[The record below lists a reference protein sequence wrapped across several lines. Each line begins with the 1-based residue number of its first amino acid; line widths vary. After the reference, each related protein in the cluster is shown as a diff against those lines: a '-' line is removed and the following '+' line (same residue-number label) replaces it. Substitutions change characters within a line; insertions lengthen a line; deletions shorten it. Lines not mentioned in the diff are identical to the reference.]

1 MLRGFI
7 PALENYGALVEEIAA
22 LRPLIGNRG
31 DALRHARDLVYWTSA
46 LREHDVPV
54 PRIALTGQAV
64 PADSDW
70 LVKPLHSGG
79 GAGIR
84 WFRRDASAEER
95 QHGQRPVVYQE
106 YVEGASLSAVYVAT
120 DGEAVLLGV
129 TKQLLGRSWRDALLA
144 GAVQDFDHRGRTDFH
159 YAGSVGPYLLSDDLI
174 RQANTIGRVLAAEC
188 DLVGLFGVD
197 LVMAGGRLWT
207 IEINP
212 RYTASIEVLE
222 RASAARTI
230 GRRRSRLLCVQAHV
244 DACTRGILPQ
254 PIGQSDEAFAGKIIV
269 YAESETVFGDA
280 AARWAAHKNL
290 GPGPPAVADIP
301 ASGARL
307 FPGQPICTLL
317 ADDASEGVVLEKL
330 RQSAEQLSQLLERR

>member
-1 MLRGFI
+1 MSNWTARRPHTLNIVGASVRAAAVSARGAGFEVWCADRFGDVDLQ
-7 PALENYGALVEEIAA
+7 PVGPSVLVVDYPRGLVPAMHEAPHAPWLYTGALENHAALVEEIAA

-31 DALRHARDLVYWTSA
+31 DALRRARDLVYWTSA
-46 LREHDVPV
+46 LREHDVSA
-54 PRIALTGQAV
+54 PRIALSPEAV
-64 PADSDW
+64 PDEPKW

-106 YVEGASLSAVYVAT
+106 YVEGTSLSAVFVAT

-129 TKQLLGRSWRDALLA
+129 TKQLLGRSWRDALGA
-144 GAVQDFDHRGRTDFH
+144 GAVEQFDHRGRTDFH

-222 RASAARTI
+222 RASAVRTTS
-230 GRRRSRLLCVQAHV
+230 RRRSRLLCVQAHV

-254 PIGQSDEAFAGKIIV
+254 PIGQSDEA
-269 YAESETVFGDA
+269 
-280 AARWAAHKNL
+280 
-290 GPGPPAVADIP
+290 
-301 ASGARL
+301 
-307 FPGQPICTLL
+307 C
-317 ADDASEGVVLEKL
+317 
-330 RQSAEQLSQLLERR
+330 RREANRVRRE